1 MIRSRE
7 ELRLLRWPLLGLA
20 AMLLLALGV
29 GAAALHFVRESRTHT
44 AAAEAEAARLRAE
57 ARRLQSEEQDMRAKI
72 SAYQGMAAHGMIG
85 PEQRLA
91 WVELIR
97 TVQRE
102 RRLPGLEY
110 EFQPQQALAGMN
122 GNGGGYTFMNS
133 PMRAKLDLLHEEDL
147 LRFVADLQT
156 QASALVRLRSCRV
169 VRTDGV
175 ARNTMQPDANVAGPP
190 PQLQADCLLDWITLQ
205 DNKAGK
211 P

>member
-1 MIRSRE
+1 MSRTRE

-29 GAAALHFVRESRTHT
+29 GTAALHFVRESRTHT

-72 SAYQGMAAHGMIG
+72 AAYQSIAARGMIG
-85 PEQRLA
+85 PEQRLG

-97 TVQRE
+97 AVQRE

-110 EFQPQQALAGMN
+110 EFQPQQSLPGMS
-122 GNGGGYTFMNS
+122 GNSGYTFMNS
-133 PMRAKLDLLHEEDL
+133 PMRARLDLLHEDDL
-147 LRFVADLQT
+147 LRFVGDLQ
-156 QASALVRLRSCRV
+156 ARAPALVRLRSCRI
-169 VRTDGV
+169 VRTDGG
-175 ARNTMQPDANVAGPP
+175 ARNTPKPGANVAGPP

-205 DNKAGK
+205 DSKAGK